1 MSLVVPTVRSAPL
14 LLVVSFIALC
24 GSRPAAQAAAPAPAV
39 TTVALPDAA
48 VVLKKFRT
56 AIGGEAAIRKHTAR
70 TVTGH
75 FELPAQGM
83 KGQLRIVAAAP
94 DRMKLTITLP
104 GMGDLERGFDGN
116 VGYSLDPAVGP
127 RILEGPELDE
137 LKYSADFYDD
147 LRDPA
152 KYASAVVV
160 SQGPFEGE
168 DCYEVKLVRKSGFTY
183 HEFFSVKTGLLTGVK
198 MNVTSQMGT
207 VPVTTVHSEYKTF
220 GGVMTPTVTRQKMMG
235 LESITTI
242 DAMTFEPVDAKAF
255 ALPDS
260 IAALAAQKTPLP
272 R

>member
-1 MSLVVPTVRSAPL
+1 MRLLAPVRSTL
-14 LLVVSFIALC
+14 LLVVPFVALC
-24 GSRPAAQAAAPAPAV
+24 GSRPAAQAATPAV
-39 TTVALPDAA
+39 TAAALPDAA
-48 VVLKKFRT
+48 AVLKKYRT
-56 AIGGEAAIRKHTAR
+56 AIGGEAAIKKHTAR
-70 TVTGH
+70 VVMGH

-83 KGQLRIVAAAP
+83 KGELKIVAAAP
-94 DRMKLTITLP
+94 DRMKLTITLA
-104 GMGDLERGFDGN
+104 GMGNLERGYDGT

-127 RILEGPELDE
+127 RILEGPELEE

-147 LRDPA
+147 LRDPT

-207 VPVTTVHSEYKTF
+207 VPVTTVHSEYKAF

-255 ALPDS
+255 ALPDA
-260 IAALAAQKTPLP
+260 IAALAAQTK
-272 R
+272 

>member
-1 MSLVVPTVRSAPL
+1 MNFVMSARRSAVL
-14 LLVVSFIALC
+14 LLSIALVGLC
-24 GSRPAAQAAAPAPAV
+24 GSNPVAQAGATTAPAATAEP
-39 TTVALPDAA
+39 LPDAA
-48 VVLKKFRT
+48 VVLKKFRS
-56 AIGGEAAIRKHTAR
+56 AIGGEAAIRKHTTR

-83 KGQLRIVAAAP
+83 KGELKIVAAAP

-104 GMGDLERGFDGN
+104 GMGNLERGYDGKI
-116 VGYSLDPAVGP
+116 GYSLDPAVGP
-127 RILEGPELDE
+127 RILEGPELEE

-160 SQGPFEGE
+160 AQGPFEGE
-168 DCYEVKLVRKSGFTY
+168 DCYEVKLVRSSGFTY

-207 VPVTTVHSEYKTF
+207 VPVTTVHSEYKAF

-242 DAMTFEPVDAKAF
+242 DSMTFDAVDEKAF
-255 ALPDS
+255 ALPDA
-260 IAALAAQKTPLP
+260 IAALAAQA